1 MRTIRIK
8 VAGQSFSI
16 KSDASEEHLADLA
29 REVDHRYQSLKKK
42 GGTRGDQ
49 DLMIMSMVAV
59 SLLDEL
65 MSATTKY
72 RSTCDAA
79 TAFVKQLIAKIDELL
94 ADETL

>member
-29 REVDHRYQSLKKK
+29 REVDHRYQELKKK

-65 MSATTKY
+65 VSATAKY
-72 RSTCDAA
+72 QSACDAA
-79 TAFVKQLIAKIDELL
+79 SAFAEELIAKIDELL
-94 ADETL
+94 VLEVL

>member
-1 MRTIRIK
+1 MRTIKIM

-16 KSDASEEHLADLA
+16 KSDASEEHLAELA
-29 REVDHRYQSLKKK
+29 REVDGRYQNLKKR

-65 MSATTKY
+65 RAVSQKYDRVRGAATTF
-72 RSTCDAA
+72 AE
-79 TAFVKQLIAKIDELL
+79 QLVDKIDTLL
-94 ADETL
+94 VEEVE